1 MAVTRRQFI
10 RGGAAAFTVSFT
22 APEFLCDLAR
32 AQGARSRS
40 LVVLYLSGGNDAL
53 STVVP
58 YQDPFYFSRRP
69 NISVPAG
76 QVLQIGSDRTGRAL
90 GLHPRLTGLRSMF
103 NDGRLAVVLRT
114 GYANSSRSHFEGT
127 DIWESADPSLPS
139 NLGWLGRYLESVPRD
154 ALAGWS
160 ATRELPRALM
170 SKSVSVPAIPDP
182 RTYALNSPNPTIP
195 AEGLNE
201 RAAATRIASHV
212 PVDRPQLAFVNTA
225 AVGAM
230 DTLDRVASVAAYTG
244 TVAYN
249 NNNALAVALRTVAGS
264 IVRGTGTRV
273 YWVTIGGFDTHST
286 QGNAGGG
293 GYANLMTTV
302 NDAMFAFYNDLRNQ
316 GLLNDTML
324 IEFSEF
330 SRRITENGSQ
340 GTDHGA
346 AGIMFAMG
354 GAVRGGIYGTA
365 ASLDPASPTLENNG
379 GDVTYETDF
388 RAVYA
393 RVLDNWLGAN
403 SAAILNGDFRGAAP
417 AIV

>member
-10 RGGAAAFTVSFT
+10 RNGVAAFTVTFA
-22 APEFLCDLAR
+22 APEFLSDLAR
-32 AQGARSRS
+32 AQGTHTRN

-53 STVVP
+53 NTVVP

-69 NISVPAG
+69 NIFVPAG
-76 QVLQIGSDRTGRAL
+76 QVLQIGTDGGGRAL
-90 GLHPRLTGLRSMF
+90 GLHPRLTGLRSIF
-103 NDGRLAVVLRT
+103 NDGRLAVVMRT
-114 GYANSSRSHFEGT
+114 GYPNSSRSHFEGT
-127 DIWESADPSLPS
+127 DIWESANPSVPS
-139 NLGWLGRYLESVPRD
+139 SMGWLGRYLETVPRD
-154 ALAGWS
+154 ALSGWS

-170 SKSVSVPAIPDP
+170 SKSVSVPAISDA
-182 RTYALNSPNPTIP
+182 RTYALNSPNPTNP

-212 PVDRPQLAFVNTA
+212 PVNRAQLAFVNHEA
-225 AVGAM
+225 MGAM

-273 YWVTIGGFDTHST
+273 YWVTTGGFDTHST
-286 QGNAGGG
+286 QGNQGGG

-302 NDAMFAFYNDLRNQ
+302 NDAVFAFYNDLRNQ
-316 GLLNDTML
+316 GLLNETML

-346 AGIMFAMG
+346 AGIMFALG

-365 ASLDPASPTLENNG
+365 PSLDPASPTLENNG
-379 GDVTYETDF
+379 GDVTFQTDF

-393 RVLDNWLGAN
+393 RVLENWLGAN
-403 SAAILNGDFRGAAP
+403 SVAILGGDFRGAAP

>member
-1 MAVTRRQFI
+1 MAVSRRQFV
-10 RGGAAAFTVSFT
+10 RGGVAAFTLSFT
-22 APEFLCDLAR
+22 APAFLCDLAR
-32 AQGARSRS
+32 AQGARARS
-40 LVVLYLSGGNDAL
+40 LVVLYLAGGNDAL
-53 STVVP
+53 NTVVP
-58 YQDPFYFSRRP
+58 YLDPFYISRRP
-69 NISVPAG
+69 NIFIPAG
-76 QVLQIGSDRTGRAL
+76 QVLQIGADRAGRAL
-90 GLHPRLTGLRSMF
+90 GLHPRLTGLRSIF
-103 NDGRLAVVLRT
+103 NDGRLAVVMRT
-114 GYANSSRSHFEGT
+114 GYANSSRSHFQGT
-127 DIWESADPSLPS
+127 DIWETADPKSPS
-139 NLGWLGRYLESVPRD
+139 SLGWLGRYLETVQRD

-160 ATRELPRALM
+160 ATREVPRALT
-170 SKSVSVPAIPDP
+170 SKSVSVPAIADP
-182 RTYALNSPNPTIP
+182 RTYSLNSPNGA

-212 PVDRPQLAFVNTA
+212 PVYRPQLAFLNTEA
-225 AVGAM
+225 MGAM
-230 DTLDRVASVAAYTG
+230 ETLDRVASVAAYTG
-244 TVAYN
+244 TVTYN

-286 QGNAGGG
+286 QGNQGGG

-302 NDAMFAFYNDLRNQ
+302 NDALFAFYNDLRNQ

-346 AGIMFAMG
+346 AGIMFALG

-365 ASLDPASPTLENNG
+365 PSLEPNSPTLENNG

-393 RVLDNWLGAN
+393 RVLENWLGAN
-403 SAAILNGDFRGAAP
+403 SLPILNGDFRAAAP

>member
-10 RGGAAAFTVSFT
+10 RNGVAAFTVSFT
-22 APEFLCDLAR
+22 APTFLCDLAR
-32 AQGARSRS
+32 AQGARARS

-53 STVVP
+53 NTVVP

-69 NISVPAG
+69 NIFVPAG
-76 QVLQIGSDRTGRAL
+76 QVLQIGTDGAGRAL
-90 GLHPRLTGLRSMF
+90 GLHPRLTGLRSIF
-103 NDGRLAVVLRT
+103 NDGRLAVVMRT
-114 GYANSSRSHFEGT
+114 GYPNSSRSHFEGT
-127 DIWESADPSLPS
+127 DIWESANPSVPS
-139 NLGWLGRYLESVPRD
+139 SMGWLGRYLETVPRD
-154 ALAGWS
+154 ALSGWS

-170 SKSVSVPAIPDP
+170 SKTVSVPAIADA
-182 RTYALNSPNPTIP
+182 RTYALNSPNPTNP

-212 PVDRPQLAFVNTA
+212 PVNRAQLAFVNNEA
-225 AVGAM
+225 MGAM
-230 DTLDRVASVAAYTG
+230 DTLDRVASVSAYTG

-273 YWVTIGGFDTHST
+273 YWVTTGGFDTHAT
-286 QGNAGGG
+286 QGNQGGG

-302 NDAMFAFYNDLRNQ
+302 NDAVFAFYNDLRNQ
-316 GLLNDTML
+316 GLLNETML

-346 AGIMFAMG
+346 AGIMFALG
-354 GAVRGGIYGTA
+354 GAVRGGIFGTA
-365 ASLDPASPTLENNG
+365 PSLDPSSPTLENNG
-379 GDVTYETDF
+379 GDVTFQTDF

-393 RVLDNWLGAN
+393 RVLENWLGAN
-403 SAAILNGDFRGAAP
+403 SVAILGGDFRGAAP